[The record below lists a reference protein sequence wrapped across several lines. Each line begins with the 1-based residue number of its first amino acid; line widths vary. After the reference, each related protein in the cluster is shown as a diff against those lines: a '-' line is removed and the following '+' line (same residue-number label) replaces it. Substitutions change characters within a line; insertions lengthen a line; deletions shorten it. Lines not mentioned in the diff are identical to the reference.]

1 MGKTMRKETSSS
13 TPRTRRSI
21 PGWRRGSVSS
31 SEERQGGGARTAD
44 ISRSVICTS
53 ADISHSDISMEDN
66 SYSDISQGDIS
77 HIDISY
83 SDISVADISSQQI
96 SPTQFCRYPLFRCVD
111 YQTKN
116 SLPI

>member
-53 ADISHSDISMEDN
+53 ADISHSDIS
-66 SYSDISQGDIS
+66 QGDIS
-77 HIDISY
+77 HIDISHSDISY